1 MHSTTLQSTNFIKYQ
16 QLTIKI
22 SNHLNFKK
30 KKKKYTKRQAK
41 PLIIYL
47 YFIICYSQLKNLY
60 LTQSCRARIH
70 INS

>member
-16 QLTIKI
+16 QITIKI
-22 SNHLNFKK
+22 SNHLNLKK
-30 KKKKYTKRQAK
+30 KKKNTKRQAK

-47 YFIICYSQLKNLY
+47 YCIICYFQLKNLY
-60 LTQSCRARIH
+60 LTQFCRVRIH

>member
-1 MHSTTLQSTNFIKYQ
+1 MKLFVKIDTKHSTTLQSTNFIKYQ

-30 KKKKYTKRQAK
+30 KYTKRQAK

-47 YFIICYSQLKNLY
+47 YCIICYSQLKKIY
-60 LTQSCRARIH
+60 I
-70 INS
+70 